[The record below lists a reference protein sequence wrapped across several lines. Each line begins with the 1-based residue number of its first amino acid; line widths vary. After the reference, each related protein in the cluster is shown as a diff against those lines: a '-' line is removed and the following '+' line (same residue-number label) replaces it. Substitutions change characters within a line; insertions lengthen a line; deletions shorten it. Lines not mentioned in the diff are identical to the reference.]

1 MRKNSLICIGTIGR
15 PKGLMGEFFL
25 NSFCNPAENIIDYI
39 EDIKINDEELKLQY
53 IKKNN
58 TKFLSKIV
66 NIDDLDTI
74 KSYTNTKLF
83 ISSDNLPILS
93 SDEIYW
99 YQLAGMNVFDINQN
113 ELLGKVSGLNNFGS
127 TDCLIINPTKD
138 SIDDKERIIPFI
150 RKTFI
155 KKIDQEK
162 QIIEVNWQK
171 DY

>member
-15 PKGLMGEFFL
+15 PKGLKGEFFL

-39 EDIKINDEELKLQY
+39 EDIKINDKELKLQY

-127 TDCLIINPTKD
+127 TDCLIINPTND
-138 SIDDKERIIPFI
+138 SIDDIERIIPFI
-150 RKTFI
+150 RNTFI

-162 QIIEVNWQK
+162 QIIEVDWQK

>member
-15 PKGLMGEFFL
+15 PKGLKGEFFL

-127 TDCLIINPTKD
+127 TDCLIINPTND
-138 SIDDKERIIPFI
+138 SIDDIERIIPFI

>member
-15 PKGLMGEFFL
+15 PKGLKGEFFL

-93 SDEIYW
+93 ADEIYW
-99 YQLAGMNVFDINQN
+99 HQLAGMNVFDINQN

-127 TDCLIINPTKD
+127 TDCLIINPTND
-138 SIDDKERIIPFI
+138 SIDDIERIIPFI
-150 RKTFI
+150 RNTFI

>member
-15 PKGLMGEFFL
+15 PKGLKGEFFL
-25 NSFCNPAENIIDYI
+25 NSFCNPTENIIGYI
-39 EDIKINDEELKLQY
+39 EDIKINDEDLKLQY

-58 TKFLSKIV
+58 SKFLSKIM

>member
-1 MRKNSLICIGTIGR
+1 MRKNSLICVGTIGR
-15 PKGLMGEFFL
+15 PKGLKGEFFL
-25 NSFCNPAENIIDYI
+25 NSFCSPAENIIDYI
-39 EDIKINDEELKLQY
+39 EDIKINDEDLKLQY

-58 TKFLSKIV
+58 TKFLSKIM
-66 NIDDLDTI
+66 NIDDLETI
-74 KSYTNTKLF
+74 KGYTNTKLF

-99 YQLAGMNVFDINQN
+99 HQLVGMLVFDINKD

-127 TDCLIINPTKD
+127 TDCLIIDPTND
-138 SIDDKERIIPFI
+138 SIDNKERIIPFI
-150 RKTFI
+150 RETFI
-155 KKIDQEK
+155 KKIDQKK

>member
-15 PKGLMGEFFL
+15 PKGLKGEFFL

-39 EDIKINDEELKLQY
+39 EDIKINDKELKLQY

-127 TDCLIINPTKD
+127 TDCLIINPTND
-138 SIDDKERIIPFI
+138 SIDDIERIIPFI

>member
-15 PKGLMGEFFL
+15 PKGLKGEFFL

-39 EDIKINDEELKLQY
+39 EDIKINDVELKLQY

-127 TDCLIINPTKD
+127 TDCLIINPTND
-138 SIDDKERIIPFI
+138 SIDDIERIIPFI

>member
-1 MRKNSLICIGTIGR
+1 M
-15 PKGLMGEFFL
+15 
-25 NSFCNPAENIIDYI
+25 
-39 EDIKINDEELKLQY
+39 
-53 IKKNN
+53 
-58 TKFLSKIV
+58 

-99 YQLAGMNVFDINQN
+99 HQLAGMNVFDINQN

-127 TDCLIINPTKD
+127 TDCLIINPTNA
-138 SIDDKERIIPFI
+138 SIDDIERIIPFI

>member
-1 MRKNSLICIGTIGR
+1 MRKNSLICVGIIGR
-15 PKGLMGEFFL
+15 PKGLKGEFFL

>member
-15 PKGLMGEFFL
+15 PKGLKGEFFL

-39 EDIKINDEELKLQY
+39 EDIKINDKELKLQY

-127 TDCLIINPTKD
+127 TDCLIINPTND
-138 SIDDKERIIPFI
+138 SIDDIERIIPFI
-150 RKTFI
+150 RNTFI

>member
-1 MRKNSLICIGTIGR
+1 MKKNSLICIGTIGR
-15 PKGLMGEFFL
+15 PKGLKGEFFL

-39 EDIKINDEELKLQY
+39 EDIKINDVELKLQY

-99 YQLAGMNVFDINQN
+99 HQLAGMNVFDINQN
-113 ELLGKVSGLNNFGS
+113 DLLGKVSGLNNFGS
-127 TDCLIINPTKD
+127 TDCLIINPTD
-138 SIDDKERIIPFI
+138 NSIDDIERIIPFI